1 MKKRSKPPLD
11 TRAIRDPAHIRLL
24 ASPVRQEL
32 VDTLASLGG
41 EAAVAELSEQL
52 GRPADGLYYH
62 LQLLAESG
70 LLREREGSA
79 GERIF
84 RLAGA
89 GDAPLRLAYDLASEE
104 ARDALAAYAKGL
116 AQIAERDFQAAL
128 NQPGTVVEG
137 DGRQL
142 WAARNKGWLSDAELA
157 EANALLE
164 RLCDLLSR
172 PRDASRN
179 RPMSLAFVLAP
190 ATVRSRR
197 KSGRR
202 TE

>member
-1 MKKRSKPPLD
+1 MTKKAKPPLD
-11 TRAIRDPAHIRLL
+11 AAAIRDPAHIRLL

-41 EAAVAELSEQL
+41 EASVAELSEQL

-62 LQLLAESG
+62 LQLLAESE
-70 LLREREGSA
+70 LVREGEGAA

-84 RLAGA
+84 RLAGSA
-89 GDAPLRLAYDLASEE
+89 GAPLRLAYDLADEQ
-104 ARDALAAYAKGL
+104 AAAALAAYAKGL
-116 AQIAERDFQAAL
+116 AQVAERDFQAAL
-128 NQPGTVVEG
+128 KQPGVEVEG
-137 DGRQL
+137 PARQL
-142 WAARNKGWLSDAELA
+142 WAARNKGWLNAAELA

-172 PRDASRN
+172 PRDPSRD

-190 ATVRSRR
+190 AAVR
-197 KSGRR
+197 GRR
-202 TE
+202 RMPKR